1 MSKKNNPLVIFD
13 DRPCYEEEKRL
24 IQSHKIF
31 ECESNGFMYD
41 GFMQNDKHDGY
52 LYVVK
57 KRNQHGR

>member
-1 MSKKNNPLVIFD
+1 MNTAKKVITFLENK
-13 DRPCYEEEKRL
+13 PCYEEAKRL
-24 IQSHKIF
+24 IQSQKIF